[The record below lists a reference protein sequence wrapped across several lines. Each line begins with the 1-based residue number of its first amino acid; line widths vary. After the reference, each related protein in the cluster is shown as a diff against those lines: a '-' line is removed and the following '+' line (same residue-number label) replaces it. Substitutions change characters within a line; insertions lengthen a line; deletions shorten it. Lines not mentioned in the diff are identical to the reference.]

1 MQRGLF
7 SPETHTHTSINQA
20 GISQCWGQRRWA
32 HSSMNNAVS
41 SGRGWGGGQVGGS
54 GKQQADTPKRQLTQ
68 TTLCDTIRQL
78 HHKHSHLLGQPWET
92 QPSLTWGLLMGALVR
107 QREGECAETILGP
120 GRFSPKTGH
129 SVRLCGLA
137 ASLELGRCEGQ
148 GLFPCARLMEQ
159 TQPLPFDP

>member
-7 SPETHTHTSINQA
+7 SPETHTHTSINQ
-20 GISQCWGQRRWA
+20 GGVSQCWRQRRWA
-32 HSSMNNAVS
+32 YSSMNNAMS

-78 HHKHSHLLGQPWET
+78 HHKHNLSLGQPQET

-107 QREGECAETILGP
+107 QTEW
-120 GRFSPKTGH
+120 GR
-129 SVRLCGLA
+129 VC
-137 ASLELGRCEGQ
+137 
-148 GLFPCARLMEQ
+148 
-159 TQPLPFDP
+159 